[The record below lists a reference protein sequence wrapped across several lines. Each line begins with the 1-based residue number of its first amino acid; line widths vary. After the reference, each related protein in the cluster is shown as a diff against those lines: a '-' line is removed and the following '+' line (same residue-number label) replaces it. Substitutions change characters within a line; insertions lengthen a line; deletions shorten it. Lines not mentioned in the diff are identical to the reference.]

1 MIFAYNANK
10 KVLTGWRCWVL
21 NDIYET
27 YQEKGDLDEEEQVDG
42 GPQHGHCS
50 FLLKLHLSTDLKKN
64 LQSSS
69 AALRSA
75 GEVVGGLQL
84 VEKRSA
90 ATWSPTILQEFSL
103 PVSRSSFCTKPFR
116 RILALDDFCDGKV
129 YRLAVKK
136 AWSSHDDLWKKLS
149 A

>member
-1 MIFAYNANK
+1 M
-10 KVLTGWRCWVL
+10 

-27 YQEKGDLDEEEQVDG
+27 YQEKSDLDEEKQVDG

-50 FLLKLHLSTDLKKN
+50 FLLKLHLGTDLKKN
-64 LQSSS
+64 LQSSSASSS

-90 ATWSPTILQEFSL
+90 ATWCPTILQEFSL

-136 AWSSHDDLWKKLS
+136 SLIFT
-149 A
+149 